1 MLVKK
6 KPYEEKS
13 TKELATNFT
22 NCANKV
28 PFEEL
33 VA

>member
-13 TKELATNFT
+13 TKKLATNFT
-22 NCANKV
+22 DFTNETN
-28 PFEEL
+28 L
-33 VA
+33 WN